1 MSWNGTGMALV
12 RVAKFFRN
20 YRGGR
25 WDVLGAGDFNVAK
38 LSCMDDI

>member
-12 RVAKFFRN
+12 RVAKFFGG

-25 WDVLGAGDFNVAK
+25 WDVLGVGDFNVAK
-38 LSCMDDI
+38 LSYMDDI